1 MLTFQIKSKTNPE
14 RLIDVVESLDKHTV
28 YNVLQVAIVTG
39 IDVEIDAIETHKDSQ
54 TVKFIKI
61 LDTSIYRKL
70 GIIQRGAYEISGI
83 ATVYF

>member
-39 IDVEIDAIETHKDSQ
+39 IDVEIVAIETHKDSQ

-70 GIIQRGAYEISGI
+70 GII
-83 ATVYF
+83 

>member
-70 GIIQRGAYEISGI
+70 GII
-83 ATVYF
+83 